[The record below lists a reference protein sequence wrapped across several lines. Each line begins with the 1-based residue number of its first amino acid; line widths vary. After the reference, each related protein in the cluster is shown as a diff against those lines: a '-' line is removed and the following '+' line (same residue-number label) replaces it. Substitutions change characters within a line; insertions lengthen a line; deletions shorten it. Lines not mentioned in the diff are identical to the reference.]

1 MTPGTKSD
9 AVEPTGEQMVA
20 NVVGPGL
27 RDRRHLRHRPREW
40 TRSTDGDL
48 LAFMTAGA
56 YAATMASTYNSRPL
70 SAEVMVAGNRFAVV
84 RDRQSIEALINADL
98 MPSWLQDQQTENE

>member
-1 MTPGTKSD
+1 
-9 AVEPTGEQMVA
+9 
-20 NVVGPGL
+20 
-27 RDRRHLRHRPREW
+27 
-40 TRSTDGDL
+40 
-48 LAFMTAGA
+48 
-56 YAATMASTYNSRPL
+56 MASTYNSRPL